1 MILCPN
7 GMVTPLIS
15 LSLIGPMKSTA
26 LNVSST
32 QMQLQHRCVKRQ
44 IAGLLIHSVPHSDV
58 TQIKTSLGRYTV
70 QDTSPSSEDSFIAL
84 ITPSTNITISLPSQP
99 SSDNP
104 SATHTKQKISPV
116 ATEILHTLQLLR
128 LLSPLSIHLPRAF
141 LLTGPPGVGKTHAV
155 RTAMNLSPHTTLQSI
170 RASELLSS
178 HTNPAI
184 ALTKLFSAPSSK
196 SHCHLCCVF
205 IDECD
210 ALLSHP
216 AIPPALATLLD
227 NLPPNFIVIAATN
240 RIDAFPSFLTRP
252 GRLDCHIALAPP
264 TATQR
269 FDILTSLLQQSQCT
283 LQDEHVIELAHT
295 CVGYVPA
302 DLMSLV
308 RRAAF
313 LASSSSSNLSTPSL
327 EDNTPIITL
336 DLLQNALNDVGASAL
351 RDAALS
357 APPKTSWDDIA
368 GDAGGAKTSLQQAVI
383 WPLTKQA
390 AFQSLGLVPP
400 RGILLHGPPGCAKT
414 TLARAA
420 AGASNIAF
428 FSLAPA
434 DVYASSYVGMAEAT
448 VRRAFSLARS
458 AAPCILFFDEIDS
471 IVGSSGSSSSPSSS
485 NIGMGRGNSA
495 EARVLSTFLNEM
507 DGVDGSIQDGV
518 LVLGATNRPSS
529 LDAALLRPGRFDKV
543 IYVPNPD
550 REARKLIFR
559 SQCQKWKVSPSSSSL
574 GINDEF
580 DIDYLAS
587 DDVSG
592 FMTGAEIVGA
602 CREAAMMAIREYTN
616 TLLSIHTAKLTYVDE
631 KDNIS
636 NGCLCF
642 VRQMH
647 VEQALKAVH
656 PLLSDKSILER
667 YSSFQQEQHSS

>member
-1 MILCPN
+1 MYLGKGRCRIIEAEPNTAHEDEETVTLHGGDAVGIVLFTDRQNDVKQKGNMTICSVLSKGGGAVGKGASLLYDDSCCASITLHDHLTEEDEVVCSIVGVEGSGALLLGEISDTETIGVVMILCPN

-368 GDAGGAKTSLQQAVI
+368 GDAGGAKVCICGTLHAN
-383 WPLTKQA
+383 LTQ
-390 AFQSLGLVPP
+390 
-400 RGILLHGPPGCAKT
+400 LLIIFCAYH
-414 TLARAA
+414 LH
-420 AGASNIAF
+420 S
-428 FSLAPA
+428 FSLPSIR
-434 DVYASSYVGMAEAT
+434 V
-448 VRRAFSLARS
+448 
-458 AAPCILFFDEIDS
+458 EI
-471 IVGSSGSSSSPSSS
+471 
-485 NIGMGRGNSA
+485 
-495 EARVLSTFLNEM
+495 
-507 DGVDGSIQDGV
+507 
-518 LVLGATNRPSS
+518 
-529 LDAALLRPGRFDKV
+529 
-543 IYVPNPD
+543 
-550 REARKLIFR
+550 
-559 SQCQKWKVSPSSSSL
+559 
-574 GINDEF
+574 
-580 DIDYLAS
+580 
-587 DDVSG
+587 
-592 FMTGAEIVGA
+592 
-602 CREAAMMAIREYTN
+602 
-616 TLLSIHTAKLTYVDE
+616 H
-631 KDNIS
+631 
-636 NGCLCF
+636 
-642 VRQMH
+642 
-647 VEQALKAVH
+647 
-656 PLLSDKSILER
+656 
-667 YSSFQQEQHSS
+667 